1 MAWSLG
7 GTLARSHGI
16 RSRAR
21 ARRAFLRLDLWRAV
35 LLLGLLCLGVLFYVW
50 QHIQVVRLGYALEGL
65 RAERATLL
73 QEQKILTLE
82 LARLTDLSRVEAIA
96 RARFEMQTPRP
107 GQVIVLPEPAGPG
120 TGSRVRGR

>member
-1 MAWSLG
+1 MARSLG
-7 GTLARSHGI
+7 GTLTRSHPV
-16 RSRAR
+16 RTRAR
-21 ARRAFLRLDLWRAV
+21 ARRAFLRLDLWRGV
-35 LLLGLLCLGVLFYVW
+35 LLLGLLCLGILFYVW
-50 QHIQVVRLGYALEGL
+50 QHIQVLRLGYALEGL

-82 LARLTDLSRVEAIA
+82 LARLTDLGRVEAIA

-120 TGSRVRGR
+120 TGSR